1 MLRLTAPRG
10 GADVRRADTGG
21 SFMIGVRRPPHYCAR
36 QTLICVLT
44 TVIVF
49 YPVSSIC
56 IRAAVCD
63 LALAFGEGQDGDRDK
78 RMSRPFGVAL
88 LLAGYDEL
96 DGPQLFFSD
105 PSGTFVRYKAKA
117 IGAGSEGAQTNLQ
130 ESYNEDMTLEEA
142 EELAL
147 GTLKQV
153 MEEKI
158 NTDNVELARVVP
170 GKGFHIATTEEVGAV
185 LERLS

>member
-1 MLRLTAPRG
+1 MGRQPLPYHPPLSLPLYCLLLFDLVIAYHFLPLHSGTA
-10 GADVRRADTGG
+10 AT
-21 SFMIGVRRPPHYCAR
+21 
-36 QTLICVLT
+36 
-44 TVIVF
+44 
-49 YPVSSIC
+49 
-56 IRAAVCD
+56 CD

-117 IGAGSEGAQTNLQ
+117 IGAGSEGAQSNLT

-142 EELAL
+142 EDLAL

-158 NTDNVELARVVP
+158 STENVELARVTP
-170 GKGFHIATTEEVGAV
+170 GKGFHIATGEEVGAV